1 MTFRLNL
8 PAPSIPAV
16 QNAETTVLTREEA
29 AKLLRV
35 SEKTIYNLVKSGEL
49 KECKIG
55 RRSVRYRR
63 EDLDAYLEKSM

>member
-1 MTFRLNL
+1 MTFKLNHST
-8 PAPSIPAV
+8 PAASISSNVEA
-16 QNAETTVLTREEA
+16 TVLTREEA
-29 AKLLRV
+29 AKILRV

-49 KECKIG
+49 KECKVG